1 MRGRLLAQLHIR
13 SSCVCLSVF
22 RKDCCLFHEIVLMM
36 VMAMTM
42 TMTTMIINDDDGGG
56 VGGGGSTYVLYEII
70 AYNTVVFAFN
80 VS

>member
-1 MRGRLLAQLHIR
+1 
-13 SSCVCLSVF
+13 
-22 RKDCCLFHEIVLMM
+22 
-36 VMAMTM
+36 MTM
-42 TMTTMIINDDDGGG
+42 TMTTMIINDDNGGG